1 MTGTRA
7 QKLTYRDAAGSEL
20 IGVLVSEPGAPRP
33 GVLLIHDASGVSEP
47 MKATACRIAELGFSV
62 LLADLWGEGGTPRSE
77 DEIGPLIGS
86 MVSDRERW
94 VARVQ
99 AGHQALVAH
108 GNVTDGPV
116 TVVGYCFGG
125 SSALEYLRH
134 GGDVGGVV
142 SFHGGLDAVGT
153 EWSAAVGST
162 ARVLV
167 LTGAEDPMAPRDA
180 VVALED
186 GLSAAG
192 VDWELAVYGAT
203 KHGFT
208 NPHADQAGRPEA
220 IAYNARADRRS
231 WSAFTEFLEELHDGG
246 GADA

>member
-1 MTGTRA
+1 MTTLQNLR
-7 QKLTYRDAAGSEL
+7 YHAADGAEL
-20 IGVLVSEPGAPRP
+20 IGAFVSEAGVPRP

-47 MKATACRIAELGFSV
+47 MKATAHRIAELGYSV
-62 LLADLWGEGGTPRSE
+62 LLADLWGEGRTPRSD

-94 VARVQ
+94 VVRVK
-99 AGHQALVAH
+99 AGHEALVAH
-108 GNVTDGPV
+108 PDVADGPV
-116 TVVGYCFGG
+116 TAVGYCFGG

-134 GGDVGGVV
+134 GGELDGVV

-153 EWSAAVGST
+153 EWTASTGSP

-186 GLSAAG
+186 GLSVAG
-192 VDWELAVYGAT
+192 IDWEVTLYGAT

-208 NPHADQAGRPEA
+208 NPHADRAGRPDA
-220 IAYNARADRRS
+220 IAYDARAARRS
-231 WSAFTEFLEELHDGG
+231 WNAFTEFLREIHHGDGV
-246 GADA
+246 GA